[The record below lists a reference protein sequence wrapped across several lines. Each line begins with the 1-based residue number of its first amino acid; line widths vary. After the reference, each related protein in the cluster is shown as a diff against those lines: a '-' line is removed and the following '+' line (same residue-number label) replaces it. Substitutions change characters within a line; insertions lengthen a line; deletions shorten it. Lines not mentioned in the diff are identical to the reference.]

1 MRFRGIVTLAFLALA
16 LAACRKGSPRLEGHW
31 KGTRVV
37 GVDPGV
43 QGQADK
49 YASQL
54 QVDFKGDQVTMT
66 TPAGSAQSKYKVVKE
81 DKGSVT
87 IQSEADGSEE
97 SMAFE
102 SDTTI
107 QWTVLPGKTITLS
120 KQ

>member
-1 MRFRGIVTLAFLALA
+1 MRRALTLLFLCACIV
-16 LAACRKGSPRLEGHW
+16 ACKKGSARLEGHW

-43 QGQADK
+43 QNQADK
-49 YASQL
+49 YATQL
-54 QVDFKGDQVTMT
+54 DVQFKGDQVTMT
-66 TPAGSAQSKYKVVKE
+66 TPAGSAQSRYKVVKE
-81 DKGSVT
+81 DKGSIT
-87 IQSEADGSEE
+87 IQSESDGTEE

-107 QWTVLPGKTITLS
+107 QWTVMPGKTITLT